1 MEWILIEQ
9 LLLSVFRLRRKFDD
23 QKDGEKEFERE
34 RKEIASLEAIHIGR
48 ER

>member
-34 RKEIASLEAIHIGR
+34 REKER
-48 ER
+48 EKRDSFT